1 MIELQNVSL
10 SFEGKVLYRDLS
22 LKVPRGGRLLI
33 KGASGTGKTT
43 LLRMIQ
49 GFVRPDS
56 GRILIDSE
64 ELNVKNVWKLRQ
76 KMAWV
81 SQDINMGQ
89 GRVEAFIKEIYQYKN
104 NQSFSYDQARAE
116 KLMEAFYLDPS
127 TLNQQLEDLS
137 GGEIQRLA
145 IIITLLLNRDVY
157 LLDEVTSALDQPL
170 KEVVA
175 DYFCAMKDQTL
186 VISSHDSVWYDRDIP
201 VLTLENNGSST

>member
-22 LKVPRGGRLLI
+22 LKVPRGGQLLI

-56 GRILIDSE
+56 GKILIDGE
-64 ELNVKNVWKLRQ
+64 ELNVKNVWRLRQ

-104 NQSFSYDQARAE
+104 NQSLRYDQTRAE
-116 KLMEAFYLDPS
+116 KLMTAFRLAPS
-127 TLNQQLEDLS
+127 SLNQQLEDLS
-137 GGEIQRLA
+137 GGELQRLA
-145 IIITLLLNRDVY
+145 IIITLLLDRSIY

-170 KEVVA
+170 KELIVT
-175 DYFCAMKDQTL
+175 YFCNLKDKTL
-186 VISSHDSVWYDRDIP
+186 IISSHDSVWYDREIP